1 MRSSVAVTNFQKR
14 PTLSMCTRSLGVCG
28 ERMVGPKL
36 TKSMCGRKVPMM
48 PHSKPACTTFTSFST
63 PKRSR

>member
-36 TKSMCGRKVPMM
+36 TKSMCGRNVPMM
-48 PHSKPACTTFTSFST
+48 PHSKPW
-63 PKRSR
+63 